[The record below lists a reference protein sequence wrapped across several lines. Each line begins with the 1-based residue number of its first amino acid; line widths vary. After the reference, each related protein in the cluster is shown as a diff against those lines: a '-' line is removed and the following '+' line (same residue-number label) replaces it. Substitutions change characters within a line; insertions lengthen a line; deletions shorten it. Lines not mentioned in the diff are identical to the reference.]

1 MTARI
6 VVGFDGSDHSA
17 RALDL
22 AIEEARLRQ
31 ATLEVVYA
39 YVVPVYWTAPQYPVE
54 LPQVEDDII
63 REAEALVDKAAADV
77 PSGVEVKRVIARGPA
92 AHVLL
97 EAAEGADLLI
107 VGSRG
112 RGGFRGLLLGSTS
125 HQLVTHA
132 PCPVVVVPHATG

>member
-6 VVGFDGSDHSA
+6 VVGFDGSDHSG

-39 YVVPVYWTAPQYPVE
+39 YIVPVYWTAPQYPVE

-63 REAEALVDKAAADV
+63 REAESLVDKAVADV
-77 PSGVEVKRVIARGPA
+77 PAGVEVKRVIARGPA

-132 PCPVVVVPHATG
+132 PCPVVVVPHAKE

>member
-6 VVGFDGSDHSA
+6 VVGFDGSDHSG

-39 YVVPVYWTAPQYPVE
+39 YIVPVYWTAPQYPVE

-63 REAEALVDKAAADV
+63 REAEALVDKAVADV
-77 PSGVEVKRVIARGPA
+77 PASVEVKRVIARGPA

-132 PCPVVVVPHATG
+132 PCPVVVVPHAKE